1 MRRRAGTGQAG
12 VGLPLTDSIARGT
25 KWGMPIGINRRG
37 KPRMPERPRQDTP
50 SGGWCAPDC
59 VLPPLQVMMGKSIY
73 LITAIWAWR
82 IGEAGMIVGAV
93 AATVEI
99 VFVLEAVVQT
109 EAFAG

>member
-1 MRRRAGTGQAG
+1 M
-12 VGLPLTDSIARGT
+12 
-25 KWGMPIGINRRG
+25 
-37 KPRMPERPRQDTP
+37 
-50 SGGWCAPDC
+50 
-59 VLPPLQVMMGKSIY
+59 MMGKSIY

-109 EAFAG
+109 EGFAG